1 MTKSRDRS
9 SGNDNAPHDSTRFA
23 VGSVQ
28 SSLRCVTI
36 LKTAARETKCS
47 QVHLNKSTTGLQLA
61 NNEARSENRSIIIYN
76 HFVIHSD
83 FIGQVTGR
91 IRIIAK
97 KFKICAKTV
106 FTT

>member
-1 MTKSRDRS
+1 M
-9 SGNDNAPHDSTRFA
+9 
-23 VGSVQ
+23 
-28 SSLRCVTI
+28 TI

-83 FIGQVTGR
+83 FIGQVIGR
-91 IRIIAK
+91 IRITAK

>member
-1 MTKSRDRS
+1 M
-9 SGNDNAPHDSTRFA
+9 
-23 VGSVQ
+23 
-28 SSLRCVTI
+28 TI

-91 IRIIAK
+91 IRIIAR